1 VGATSGAAI
10 AKRGDV
16 SGQGLKR
23 VMPSLSPPR
32 SDRFVGAFS
41 TLIDGLCDPQRRR
54 RVMLAVVAAYGAA
67 WFMYG
72 LIAKS
77 SQDINADLAEMTVWA
92 HEPALGYPKHPP
104 LLAYVVRA
112 WFAVF
117 PQADWSFLL
126 LAALTLAA
134 GLYLAFELCGLW
146 LEGEK
151 RAAAPFLLA
160 VIPFYNFLGLK
171 FDQNSALIP
180 LWALAML
187 AFMRS
192 LETRRAGWGV
202 VLGIAAAAAMLTKYW
217 SFFLLA
223 AIFLALIF
231 DHRRNAYL
239 RSPAPWSGAAVFLG
253 LTLPHLF
260 WLIENHFPPLNW
272 IGERRTADSLFDF
285 LRSLNEYS
293 LGTIGYV
300 APAIVLVALIIRPS
314 GRAVRDSWF
323 VMEST
328 RRPATV
334 LFWTPLLLPI
344 AVAVVKHTNLLSVW
358 NEPSVALLPVMM
370 LASPLI
376 KVSRQAAAWI
386 AACAVSYTV
395 LALIASPFV
404 AYVLLERGVE
414 NNAAYARLLA
424 AATEELW
431 LATTD
436 KPLAL
441 VGGRFLLVNPV
452 TFYMPDKP
460 ASFSDFYPY
469 LSPWATPKRVA
480 RGMAIVCEPKDDF
493 CLGAMNG
500 YLGANPSGRRGEVTL
515 TPHWLGFAGAPKRF
529 IIATMPPR

>member
-1 VGATSGAAI
+1 M
-10 AKRGDV
+10 

-23 VMPSLSPPR
+23 VMTSLSAAPSGR
-32 SDRFVGAFS
+32 LAGAFS
-41 TLIDGLCDPQRRR
+41 KLIDGLCDPQRRR
-54 RVMLAVVAAYGAA
+54 RVMLAVAAAYGAA
-67 WFMYG
+67 WFIYG

-117 PQADWSFLL
+117 PQADWGFLL

-146 LEGEK
+146 LDGEK
-151 RAAAPFLLA
+151 RATVPFLLA

-192 LETRRAGWGV
+192 LETRRTGWGI

-223 AIFLALIF
+223 AILLALIF

-239 RSPAPWSGAAVFLG
+239 RSPAPWSGAAVFLC

-272 IGERRTADSLFDF
+272 LGERRTASSVLDF
-285 LRSLNEYS
+285 IRSLNEYS
-293 LGTIGYV
+293 FGTLGYV
-300 APAIVLVALIIRPS
+300 APAIVLVALFVRPA
-314 GRAVRDSWF
+314 GKAVRDSWF
-323 VMEST
+323 VMEPS
-328 RRPATV
+328 RRPATL

-344 AVAVVKHTNLLSVW
+344 PVAMAKHTNLLSVW

-376 KVSRQAAAWI
+376 KVSRRAVAWI
-386 AACAVSYTV
+386 AACAVTYTV

-404 AYVLLERGVE
+404 AFVLLERGVE
-414 NNAAYARLLA
+414 NNAAYAKLLA
-424 AATEELW
+424 AATERQWRE
-431 LATTD
+431 TTD

-441 VGGRFLLVNPV
+441 VGGRFLLANPV
-452 TFYMPDKP
+452 AFYMADKP
-460 ASFSDFYPY
+460 STYSDFYNY
-469 LSPWATPKRVA
+469 LSPWATPERVA
-480 RGMAIVCEPKDDF
+480 RGMAIVCEPDDGF
-493 CLGAMNG
+493 CLGMIKR
-500 YLGANPSGRRGEVTL
+500 YLTASRGGRQSDVTL
-515 TPHWLGFAGAPKRF
+515 TRHWLGLPDAPHRF
-529 IIATMPPR
+529 VIATMPPQ

>member
-1 VGATSGAAI
+1 MA
-10 AKRGDV
+10 
-16 SGQGLKR
+16 
-23 VMPSLSPPR
+23 SLS
-32 SDRFVGAFS
+32 DRYIGVLS
-41 TLIDGLCDPQRRR
+41 KLIDGLCDPARQR
-54 RVMLAVVAAYGAA
+54 RVMLALAAVYGAA
-67 WFMYG
+67 WFIYG

-112 WFAVF
+112 WFAIF
-117 PQADWSFLL
+117 PQAEWGFLL

-146 LEGEK
+146 LDGEK

-180 LWALAML
+180 LWALTL
-187 AFMRS
+187 IAFVQS
-192 LETRRAGWGV
+192 LRTGRALWGI
-202 VLGIAAAAAMLTKYW
+202 VLGLAAAAAMLTKYW

-223 AIFLALIF
+223 AIALALLF
-231 DHRRNAYL
+231 DRRRNAYL
-239 RSPAPWSGAAVFLG
+239 RSPAPWSGAVVFLG

-260 WLIENHFPPLNW
+260 WLIQNHFPPLNW

-293 LGTIGYV
+293 LGTVGYV
-300 APAIVLVALIIRPS
+300 APAIVLVALIVRPS

-323 VMEST
+323 VMEPA
-328 RRPATV
+328 RRSATI

-344 AVAVVKHTNLLSVW
+344 VVAVMKHTNLLSVW
-358 NEPSVALLPVMM
+358 NEPSIALLPVMM

-376 KVSRQAAAWI
+376 KVSRQAAARI
-386 AACAVSYTV
+386 AACAVGYTV

-424 AATEELW
+424 DATEDLW
-431 LATTD
+431 RATSD

-441 VGGRFLLVNPV
+441 VGGRFLLVSPV
-452 TFYMPDKP
+452 SFYMPDKP
-460 ASFSDFYPY
+460 SSFSDFYPY
-469 LSPWATPKRVA
+469 LSPWATPERVA

-500 YLGANPSGRRGEVTL
+500 YLGATPGGRRSEVTL
-515 TPHWLGFAGAPKRF
+515 TRHWLGLSGPPKRF
-529 IIATMPPR
+529 IIATIPPH